1 MKDKLDHLL
10 GTLPAERPSPDL
22 SARIRG
28 AIHRRHRRQQTIRW
42 TSASFLG
49 LTGLWLVWPGINWLS
64 SGALYASGSS
74 WLAGGLEYFSA
85 ESLELPGRVLN
96 GAFSAQNAIGSALA
110 FSIWLGA
117 FLLCCSIFLVID
129 SRVWQPVSG
138 SRSHGGNSARLA
150 SSVHI

>member
-1 MKDKLDHLL
+1 MKDKLDHML
-10 GTLPAERPSPDL
+10 GTLPVEPPSPGL

-28 AIHRRHRRQQTIRW
+28 AVHRRHRRRQTLRW
-42 TSASFLG
+42 AGASLLG
-49 LTGLWLVWPGINWLS
+49 LSGLWLVWPGIAWLS
-64 SGALYASGSS
+64 SGSLYASSASWVAGS
-74 WLAGGLEYFSA
+74 LEYFDS
-85 ESLELPGRVLN
+85 ESLDMLSRFLN

-110 FSIWLGA
+110 LSVWLGA

-138 SRSHGGNSARLA
+138 PRSHGGNSARLA